1 MANIPITDNTTL
13 LNTLKAKAQALPAK
27 GSGSTDAPDLSGITA
42 AAEDILA
49 GKKSVDATGA
59 EITGTMTNR
68 GAWSS
73 TKTSNGSVTIPEGY
87 HNGSGEVTVNVS
99 STTTIPTDG
108 DAATSDVLTG
118 KTFYSGGSKKTG
130 TMTNQGAWSTTKTS
144 NGDVPIPAGFHNGSG
159 KVTVNI
165 STSTPTGALDTPSIS
180 FDKTLG
186 RFTATSKVK
195 TSGYIS
201 TSDTTTNSYTL
212 TRYLGGEYT
221 PTKESKTVS
230 LAEKYCT
237 GDVVIKGDD
246 NLIPAN
252 IKNGISIFGV
262 AGSYTGDGANVISI
276 TSDRTWNSTLDSS
289 FDYHRIAYFS
299 VKISNVKYVMCMAT
313 ATSGTYDSS
322 NASNPDSVEAIIFD
336 VTNKTCYIRTSS
348 SLSTVETEI
357 GGGTHPL
364 VIFKNDDSYGFSVFV
379 KGTYLCYDTYRT
391 FIVS

>member
-59 EITGTMTNR
+59 EITGTMTNN
-68 GAWSS
+68 GAWTS
-73 TKTSNGSVTIPEGY
+73 TQTSNGSVT
-87 HNGSGEVTVNVS
+87 
-99 STTTIPTDG
+99 
-108 DAATSDVLTG
+108 
-118 KTFYSGGSKKTG
+118 
-130 TMTNQGAWSTTKTS
+130 
-144 NGDVPIPAGFHNGSG
+144 IPAGFHNGSG
-159 KVTVNI
+159 KVTVNV
-165 STSTPTGALDTPSIS
+165 STSTATGALDTPSIS
-180 FDKTLG
+180 FDKELG

-201 TSDTTTNSYTL
+201 TSDTTTKSYTI

-221 PTKESKTVS
+221 PTKASKTIS
-230 LAEKYCT
+230 LKNKYCT
-237 GDVVIKGDD
+237 GDAVIKGDN
-246 NLIPAN
+246 NLIPGN

-299 VKISNVKYVMCMAT
+299 IKVSNVKYVMCMAT

-322 NASNPDSVEAIIFD
+322 NAGNPDSVEAIIFD
-336 VTNKTCYIRTSS
+336 VTNNTCYIRTSS

-391 FIVS
+391 FIVA

>member
-13 LNTLKAKAQALPAK
+13 LNALKAKAQALPAK
-27 GSGSTDAPDLSGITA
+27 GSVSTDAPDLSGITA

-59 EITGTMTNR
+59 EITGTMTNN

-87 HNGSGEVTVNVS
+87 HDGNGKVTVNVS

-144 NGDVPIPAGFHNGSG
+144 NGDVTIPAGFHNGSG
-159 KVTVNI
+159 KVSVNV
-165 STSTPTGALDTPSIS
+165 STSTSAGELDTPSIS

-201 TSDTTTNSYTL
+201 TSDTTTKSYTIA
-212 TRYLGGEYT
+212 RYLGGEFT

-230 LAEKYCT
+230 LTEKYCT
-237 GDVVIKGDD
+237 GDVVIKGDN
-246 NLIPAN
+246 NLIPEN

-262 AGSYTGDGANVISI
+262 AGSYTGDGANVLSI

-299 VKISNVKYVMCMAT
+299 VKIANVKYVMCMAT

-322 NASNPDSVEAIIFD
+322 NASNPDSVEAIIFG

-348 SLSTVETEI
+348 SLFTVETEI

-364 VIFKNDDSYGFSVFV
+364 VIFKNDDSYDFSVFV

>member
-59 EITGTMTNR
+59 EITGTMTNC

-73 TKTSNGSVTIPEGY
+73 TQTSNGSVTIPEGY

-230 LAEKYCT
+230 LTEKYCT
-237 GDVVIKGDD
+237 GDVVIKGDN
-246 NLIPAN
+246 NLIPEN

-357 GGGTHPL
+357 GGGTQPL

>member
-13 LNTLKAKAQALPAK
+13 LNALKAKAQALPAK
-27 GSGSTDAPDLSGITA
+27 GSGSADAPDLSGITA

-59 EITGTMTNR
+59 EITGTMINR
-68 GAWSS
+68 GAWTS
-73 TKTSNGSVTIPEGY
+73 TQTSNGSVTIPAGY

-99 STTTIPTDG
+99 
-108 DAATSDVLTG
+108 
-118 KTFYSGGSKKTG
+118 
-130 TMTNQGAWSTTKTS
+130 
-144 NGDVPIPAGFHNGSG
+144 
-159 KVTVNI
+159 
-165 STSTPTGALDTPSIS
+165 TSTATGALDTPSIS
-180 FDKTLG
+180 FDKELG

-201 TSDTTTNSYTL
+201 TSDTTTKSYIL

-230 LAEKYCT
+230 LNEKYCT
-237 GDVVIKGDD
+237 GDVVIKGDN
-246 NLIPAN
+246 NLIPEN
-252 IKNGISIFGV
+252 IKKGISIFGV

-299 VKISNVKYVMCMAT
+299 IKTSAKYVMCMAT
-313 ATSGTYDSS
+313 SISGTYDSS

-391 FIVS
+391 FIVG

>member
-13 LNTLKAKAQALPAK
+13 LNALKAKAQALPAK

-68 GAWSS
+68 GAWTS
-73 TKTSNGSVTIPEGY
+73 TKTSNGSVTIPAGY
-87 HNGSGEVTVNVS
+87 
-99 STTTIPTDG
+99 
-108 DAATSDVLTG
+108 
-118 KTFYSGGSKKTG
+118 
-130 TMTNQGAWSTTKTS
+130 
-144 NGDVPIPAGFHNGSG
+144 HNGSG
-159 KVTVNI
+159 KVTVNV
-165 STSTPTGALDTPSIS
+165 STSTATGELDTPSIS
-180 FDKTLG
+180 FDKKLA

-201 TSDTTTNSYTL
+201 TSETKTANYTIPK
-212 TRYLGGEYT
+212 YLGGEYT
-221 PTKESKTVS
+221 PTRESKTIT
-230 LAEKYCT
+230 LKNQYCT
-237 GDVVIKGDD
+237 GDAVIKGDD
-246 NLIPAN
+246 NLVPAN
-252 IKNGISIFGV
+252 IKKGISIFSVQGTY
-262 AGSYTGDGANVISI
+262 AGDGANVISI

-299 VKISNVKYVMCMAT
+299 IPTSAKYVMCMAT

-322 NASNPDSVEAIIFD
+322 NVSDPDSVEAIIFD

-357 GGGTHPL
+357 GGGAHPL
-364 VIFKNDDSYGFSVFV
+364 VIYKNDDAYGFSVFV

-391 FIVS
+391 FIVT

>member
-68 GAWSS
+68 GAWTS

-87 HNGSGEVTVNVS
+87 HNGSGKVTVNVS
-99 STTTIPTDG
+99 T
-108 DAATSDVLTG
+108 
-118 KTFYSGGSKKTG
+118 
-130 TMTNQGAWSTTKTS
+130 
-144 NGDVPIPAGFHNGSG
+144 
-159 KVTVNI
+159 
-165 STSTPTGALDTPSIS
+165 STSAGELDTPSIS

-186 RFTATSKVK
+186 RFIATSKVK

-201 TSDTTTNSYTL
+201 TSDTTTANYNL
-212 TRYLGGEYT
+212 PRYLGGEYT

-230 LAEKYCT
+230 LTEMYCT
-237 GDVVIKGDD
+237 GDAVIKGDD
-246 NLIPAN
+246 NLVPAN
-252 IKNGISIFGV
+252 IKKDISIFGV
-262 AGSYTGDGANVISI
+262 QGTYAGDGANVISI

-299 VKISNVKYVMCMAT
+299 IKIVAKYVMCMAT
-313 ATSGTYDSS
+313 STSGTYDSS
-322 NASNPDSVEAIIFD
+322 NASDPDSVEAIIFD

-348 SLSTVETEI
+348 SSSTVETEI
-357 GGGTHPL
+357 GGGAHPL

-391 FIVS
+391 FIVG

>member
-1 MANIPITDNTTL
+1 MENIPITDNTTL
-13 LNTLKAKAQALPAK
+13 LNALKAKAQALPAK

-59 EITGTMTNR
+59 EITGTMTNN
-68 GAWSS
+68 GAWTS
-73 TKTSNGSVTIPEGY
+73 TKTSNGSVTIPAGY
-87 HNGSGEVTVNVS
+87 
-99 STTTIPTDG
+99 
-108 DAATSDVLTG
+108 
-118 KTFYSGGSKKTG
+118 
-130 TMTNQGAWSTTKTS
+130 
-144 NGDVPIPAGFHNGSG
+144 HNGSG
-159 KVTVNI
+159 KVTVNV
-165 STSTPTGALDTPSIS
+165 STSTATGALDTPSIN
-180 FDKTLG
+180 FDMTTGK
-186 RFTATSKVK
+186 FTATSKVK

-201 TSDTTTNSYTL
+201 TSETKTANYTIS
-212 TRYLGGEYT
+212 RYLGGEYT

-230 LAEKYCT
+230 LTGNYCI
-237 GDVVIKGDD
+237 GDAVIKGDD
-246 NLIPAN
+246 NLVPAN
-252 IKNGISIFGV
+252 IKNGTSIFGV
-262 AGSYTGDGANVISI
+262 QGTYAGDGANVISI

-289 FDYHRIAYFS
+289 FDYHRIAY
-299 VKISNVKYVMCMAT
+299 ISIPTSAKYVMCMAT

-322 NASNPDSVEAIIFD
+322 NVSDPDSVEAINFD

>member
-13 LNTLKAKAQALPAK
+13 LNALKAKAQALPAK

-68 GAWSS
+68 GAWTS
-73 TKTSNGSVTIPEGY
+73 TKTSNGSVTIPAGY
-87 HNGSGEVTVNVS
+87 HNGSGKVSVNVS
-99 STTTIPTDG
+99 TSTTTG
-108 DAATSDVLTG
+108 E
-118 KTFYSGGSKKTG
+118 
-130 TMTNQGAWSTTKTS
+130 
-144 NGDVPIPAGFHNGSG
+144 
-159 KVTVNI
+159 
-165 STSTPTGALDTPSIS
+165 LDTPSIS
-180 FDKTLG
+180 FDKKLG

-201 TSDTTTNSYTL
+201 TSDTTTKSYTI

-230 LAEKYCT
+230 LNEKYCT

-299 VKISNVKYVMCMAT
+299 IKVSNVKYVMCMAT

-322 NASNPDSVEAIIFD
+322 NASNPDSVEEP
-336 VTNKTCYIRTSS
+336 SM
-348 SLSTVETEI
+348 
-357 GGGTHPL
+357 
-364 VIFKNDDSYGFSVFV
+364 
-379 KGTYLCYDTYRT
+379 
-391 FIVS
+391 

>member
-13 LNTLKAKAQALPAK
+13 LNALKAKAQALPAK

-42 AAEDILA
+42 AEEDILA

-59 EITGTMTNR
+59 EITGTMTNN
-68 GAWSS
+68 GAWTS
-73 TKTSNGSVTIPEGY
+73 TQTSNGSVTIPAGY
-87 HNGSGEVTVNVS
+87 HNGSGKVTVNVS

-130 TMTNQGAWSTTKTS
+130 AMTNQGAWSTTKTS
-144 NGDVPIPAGFHNGSG
+144 NGSVTIPAGFHNGSG
-159 KVTVNI
+159 KVTVNV
-165 STSTPTGALDTPSIS
+165 STSTVTGELDTPSIS

-201 TSDTTTNSYTL
+201 TSDTTTKSYTI

-230 LAEKYCT
+230 LTEKYCT
-237 GDVVIKGDD
+237 GDVVIKGDN

-262 AGSYTGDGANVISI
+262 AGSYTGDGANVLSI

-299 VKISNVKYVMCMAT
+299 VKIANVKYVMCMAT

-322 NASNPDSVEAIIFD
+322 NVSNPDSVEAIIFD

>member
-13 LNTLKAKAQALPAK
+13 LNALKTKAQNLPNRGTGSGG
-27 GSGSTDAPDLSGITA
+27 GSGSTDLSFVTA
-42 AAEDILA
+42 TASDILE
-49 GKKSVDATGA
+49 GKKGA
-59 EITGTMTNR
+59 D
-68 GAWSS
+68 SS
-73 TKTSNGSVTIPEGY
+73 GNPVNGS
-87 HNGSGEVTVNVS
+87 
-99 STTTIPTDG
+99 
-108 DAATSDVLTG
+108 
-118 KTFYSGGSKKTG
+118 
-130 TMTNQGAWSTTKTS
+130 MTNQGAWSTTKTS

-159 KVTVNI
+159 KVSVNV
-165 STSTPTGALDTPSIS
+165 STSAGALDTPSIN
-180 FDKTLG
+180 FDTTTGK
-186 RFTATSKVK
+186 FTATSKVK

-201 TSDTTTNSYTL
+201 TSETKTASYTI

-230 LAEKYCT
+230 LTGNYCT
-237 GDVVIKGDD
+237 GDAVIKGDN
-246 NLIPAN
+246 NLVPEN
-252 IKNGISIFGV
+252 IKKGISIFGV
-262 AGSYTGDGANVISI
+262 QGSYAGDGGNVISI
-276 TSDRTWNSTLDSS
+276 TSSRTWDSTLDSS

-313 ATSGTYDSS
+313 ATSGTSDVST
-322 NASNPDSVEAIIFD
+322 NNPDSVEAIIFD

>member
-68 GAWSS
+68 GAWTS
-73 TKTSNGSVTIPEGY
+73 TQTSNGSVTIPAGY
-87 HNGSGEVTVNVS
+87 HNGSGEVTVNV
-99 STTTIPTDG
+99 
-108 DAATSDVLTG
+108 
-118 KTFYSGGSKKTG
+118 
-130 TMTNQGAWSTTKTS
+130 
-144 NGDVPIPAGFHNGSG
+144 
-159 KVTVNI
+159 

-201 TSDTTTNSYTL
+201 TSDTTTKSYTIP
-212 TRYLGGEYT
+212 RYIGGEYT
-221 PTKESKTVS
+221 PTKESKTIPIKD
-230 LAEKYCT
+230 KYCT
-237 GDVVIKGDD
+237 GDAVIKGDN

-299 VKISNVKYVMCMAT
+299 IKIVAKYVMCI
-313 ATSGTYDSS
+313 ATSTNGTYDSS
-322 NASNPDSVEAIIFD
+322 NVNDPDSVEAIIFD

-391 FIVS
+391 FIVG

>member
-13 LNTLKAKAQALPAK
+13 LNALKAKAQALPAK

-42 AAEDILA
+42 AEEDILA

-59 EITGTMTNR
+59 EITGTMTNN
-68 GAWSS
+68 GAWTS
-73 TKTSNGSVTIPEGY
+73 TQTSNGSVTIPAGY
-87 HNGSGEVTVNVS
+87 HNGSGKVTVNVS

-130 TMTNQGAWSTTKTS
+130 AMTNQGAWSTTKTS
-144 NGDVPIPAGFHNGSG
+144 NGDVPIPAGYHNGSG
-159 KVTVNI
+159 KVTVNV
-165 STSTPTGALDTPSIS
+165 STSTVTGELDTPSIS

-201 TSDTTTNSYTL
+201 TSDTTTKSYTI

-230 LAEKYCT
+230 LTEKYCT
-237 GDVVIKGDD
+237 GDVVIKGDN

-262 AGSYTGDGANVISI
+262 AGSYTGDGANVLSI

-299 VKISNVKYVMCMAT
+299 VKIANVKYVMCMAT

-322 NASNPDSVEAIIFD
+322 NVSNPDSVEAIIFD

>member
-73 TKTSNGSVTIPEGY
+73 TQTSNGSVTIPEGY

-262 AGSYTGDGANVISI
+262 AGSYTGDGANVLSI

-299 VKISNVKYVMCMAT
+299 IKIVAKYVMCMAT
-313 ATSGTYDSS
+313 STNGTYDSS
-322 NASNPDSVEAIIFD
+322 NANDPDSVEAIFFD

-391 FIVS
+391 FIVG

>member
-13 LNTLKAKAQALPAK
+13 LNALKAKAQALPAK

-59 EITGTMTNR
+59 EITGAMTNR
-68 GAWSS
+68 GAWST

-87 HNGSGEVTVNVS
+87 HNGSGKVTVNVS
-99 STTTIPTDG
+99 
-108 DAATSDVLTG
+108 
-118 KTFYSGGSKKTG
+118 
-130 TMTNQGAWSTTKTS
+130 
-144 NGDVPIPAGFHNGSG
+144 
-159 KVTVNI
+159 
-165 STSTPTGALDTPSIS
+165 TSTATGELDTPSIS
-180 FDKTLG
+180 FDTTTGK
-186 RFTATSKVK
+186 FTATSKVK

-201 TSDTTTNSYTL
+201 TSETKTASYTI
-212 TRYLGGEYT
+212 TRYLGGKYT

-230 LAEKYCT
+230 LTGKYCT
-237 GDVVIKGDD
+237 GDAVIKGDN
-246 NLIPAN
+246 NLVPEN
-252 IKNGISIFGV
+252 IKKGISIFGV
-262 AGSYTGDGANVISI
+262 QGSYAGDGGNVISI
-276 TSDRTWNSTLDSS
+276 TSSRTWDSTLDSS

-299 VKISNVKYVMCMAT
+299 VKMSNVKYVMCMAT

-322 NASNPDSVEAIIFD
+322 NASDPDSVEAIIFD

-348 SLSTVETEI
+348 SPSTVETEI

-391 FIVS
+391 FIVG

>member
-59 EITGTMTNR
+59 EITGTMTN
-68 GAWSS
+68 
-73 TKTSNGSVTIPEGY
+73 
-87 HNGSGEVTVNVS
+87 
-99 STTTIPTDG
+99 
-108 DAATSDVLTG
+108 
-118 KTFYSGGSKKTG
+118 
-130 TMTNQGAWSTTKTS
+130 QGAWSTTKTS

-159 KVTVNI
+159 KVSVNV
-165 STSTPTGALDTPSIS
+165 STSTTTGELDTPSIS
-180 FDKTLG
+180 FDKKLG
-186 RFTATSKVK
+186 RFIATSKVK

-201 TSDTTTNSYTL
+201 TSDTTTKSYIL

-230 LAEKYCT
+230 LTEKYCT
-237 GDVVIKGDD
+237 GDVVIKGDN
-246 NLIPAN
+246 NLVPAN
-252 IKNGISIFGV
+252 IKKGISIFGV
-262 AGSYTGDGANVISI
+262 QGTYAGDGANVISI

-299 VKISNVKYVMCMAT
+299 IQIVAKYVMCIAT
-313 ATSGTYDSS
+313 STSGTYDSS
-322 NASNPDSVEAIIFD
+322 NVSNPDSVEAIIFD
-336 VTNKTCYIRTSS
+336 VTNKTCYIRTSD
-348 SLSTVETEI
+348 SLGTIETEI
-357 GGGTHPL
+357 DGGTHPS
-364 VIFKNDDSYGFSVFV
+364 VIFKNDSSNGFAVFV

-391 FIVS
+391 FIVG

>member
-13 LNTLKAKAQALPAK
+13 LNALKAKAQALPAK

-68 GAWSS
+68 GAWTS
-73 TKTSNGSVTIPEGY
+73 TQTSNGSVTIPAGY
-87 HNGSGEVTVNVS
+87 HNGSGEVNVNVS

-108 DAATSDVLTG
+108 NAATSDVLTG

-144 NGDVPIPAGFHNGSG
+144 NGDVTIPAGFHNGSG
-159 KVTVNI
+159 KVSVNV
-165 STSTPTGALDTPSIS
+165 STSTATGALDTPSIS
-180 FDKTLG
+180 FDKKLG

-201 TSDTTTNSYTL
+201 TSDTTTKSYTI

-230 LAEKYCT
+230 LTEKYCT
-237 GDVVIKGDD
+237 GDVVIKGDN

-289 FDYHRIAYFS
+289 FDYHRIAYS
-299 VKISNVKYVMCMAT
+299 SIKVSNVKYVMCMAT

>member
-13 LNTLKAKAQALPAK
+13 LNALKAKAQALPAK

-59 EITGTMTNR
+59 EITGTMTNN
-68 GAWSS
+68 GAWTS
-73 TKTSNGSVTIPEGY
+73 TKTSNGSVTIPAGY
-87 HNGSGEVTVNVS
+87 
-99 STTTIPTDG
+99 
-108 DAATSDVLTG
+108 
-118 KTFYSGGSKKTG
+118 
-130 TMTNQGAWSTTKTS
+130 
-144 NGDVPIPAGFHNGSG
+144 HNGSG
-159 KVTVNI
+159 KVTVNV
-165 STSTPTGALDTPSIS
+165 STSTATGELDTPSIS
-180 FDKTLG
+180 FDKKLA

-201 TSDTTTNSYTL
+201 TSDTTTNSYTIP
-212 TRYLGGEYT
+212 RYLGGEYT
-221 PTKESKTVS
+221 PTRESKTIT
-230 LAEKYCT
+230 LGNKYCT
-237 GDVVIKGDD
+237 GNAVIKGDN
-246 NLIPAN
+246 NLVPEN
-252 IKNGISIFGV
+252 IKKDISIFGV
-262 AGSYTGDGANVISI
+262 QGTYAGDGANVISI

-299 VKISNVKYVMCMAT
+299 VKMSNVKYVMCMAT

-322 NASNPDSVEAIIFD
+322 NASDPDSVEAIIFD

-348 SLSTVETEI
+348 SPSTVETEI
-357 GGGTHPL
+357 GGGTNPL
-364 VIFKNDDSYGFSVFV
+364 VIYKNDDSYGFSVFV

>member
-159 KVTVNI
+159 KVTVNV

-230 LAEKYCT
+230 LTEKYCT
-237 GDVVIKGDD
+237 GDVVIKGDN
-246 NLIPAN
+246 NLIPEN

-357 GGGTHPL
+357 GGGTQPL

>member
-68 GAWSS
+68 GAWTS
-73 TKTSNGSVTIPEGY
+73 TQTSNGSVTIPAGY

-130 TMTNQGAWSTTKTS
+130 TMTNNGAWTSTKTS
-144 NGDVPIPAGFHNGSG
+144 NGSVTIPEGYHNGNG
-159 KVTVNI
+159 KVTVNV
-165 STSTPTGALDTPSIS
+165 STSTATGELDTPSIT
-180 FDKTLG
+180 FDKKLG
-186 RFTATSKVK
+186 KFTATSKVK

-201 TSDTTTNSYTL
+201 TSDTTTKSYTI

-230 LAEKYCT
+230 LNEKYCT
-237 GDVVIKGDD
+237 GDVVIKGDN
-246 NLIPAN
+246 NLIPGN

-276 TSDRTWNSTLDSS
+276 TTNRSWNDTVDSS
-289 FDYHRIAYFS
+289 YGYHRIAYFS
-299 VKISNVKYVMCMAT
+299 VTVSNVKYVMCMAT

-322 NASNPDSVEAIIFD
+322 NVNNPDSVEAIIFD
-336 VTNKTCYIRTSS
+336 ATNKTCYIRTSDP
-348 SLSTVETEI
+348 LATIETEI
-357 GGGTHPL
+357 GDGTHPS
-364 VIFKNDDSYGFSVFV
+364 VIFKNDSSNGFAVFV

-391 FIVS
+391 FIVG

>member
-99 STTTIPTDG
+99 TSTTTG
-108 DAATSDVLTG
+108 E
-118 KTFYSGGSKKTG
+118 
-130 TMTNQGAWSTTKTS
+130 
-144 NGDVPIPAGFHNGSG
+144 
-159 KVTVNI
+159 
-165 STSTPTGALDTPSIS
+165 LDTPSIS

-186 RFTATSKVK
+186 KFTATSKVK

-201 TSDTTTNSYTL
+201 TSDTTTKSYTL

-230 LAEKYCT
+230 LTEKYCT
-237 GDVVIKGDD
+237 GDVVIKGDN

-262 AGSYTGDGANVISI
+262 AGSYTGDGANVLSI

-299 VKISNVKYVMCMAT
+299 VKIANVKYVMCMAT
-313 ATSGTYDSS
+313 ATTGTYDSS
-322 NASNPDSVEAIIFD
+322 NVNDPDSVEAIFFG

-357 GGGTHPL
+357 DGGTHPS
-364 VIFKNDDSYGFSVFV
+364 VIFKDDDSYGFSVFV

>member
-13 LNTLKAKAQALPAK
+13 LNALKAKAHALPPK

-59 EITGTMTNR
+59 EITGTMTNQ
-68 GAWSS
+68 GAWTS
-73 TKTSNGSVTIPEGY
+73 TKTSNGSVTIPAGF
-87 HNGSGEVTVNVS
+87 HNGSGKVTVNVS

-159 KVTVNI
+159 KVTVNV

-201 TSDTTTNSYTL
+201 TSDTTTKSYTIP
-212 TRYLGGEYT
+212 RYIGGEYT
-221 PTKESKTVS
+221 PTKGSKTIPIKD
-230 LAEKYCT
+230 KYCT
-237 GDVVIKGDD
+237 GDAVIKGDN
-246 NLIPAN
+246 NLVPEN

-299 VKISNVKYVMCMAT
+299 IKISAKYVMCMAT

-322 NASNPDSVEAIIFD
+322 NASNPDSVEAIIFG

-391 FIVS
+391 FIVG

>member
-13 LNTLKAKAQALPAK
+13 LNALKTKAQNLPNRGTGSGG
-27 GSGSTDAPDLSGITA
+27 GSGSTDLSFVTA
-42 AAEDILA
+42 TASDILE
-49 GKKSVDATGA
+49 GKKGA
-59 EITGTMTNR
+59 DSSGNPVNGSMTN
-68 GAWSS
+68 
-73 TKTSNGSVTIPEGY
+73 
-87 HNGSGEVTVNVS
+87 H
-99 STTTIPTDG
+99 
-108 DAATSDVLTG
+108 
-118 KTFYSGGSKKTG
+118 
-130 TMTNQGAWSTTKTS
+130 GAWSTTKTS

-159 KVTVNI
+159 KVSVNV
-165 STSTPTGALDTPSIS
+165 STSIDTGALDTPSID
-180 FDKTLG
+180 FDTTTGK
-186 RFTATSKVK
+186 FTATSKVK

-201 TSDTTTNSYTL
+201 TSETKTASYTI

-230 LAEKYCT
+230 LTGKYCT
-237 GDVVIKGDD
+237 GDAVIKGDN
-246 NLIPAN
+246 NLIPEN

-262 AGSYTGDGANVISI
+262 AGSYTGDGATVISI

-299 VKISNVKYVMCMAT
+299 IKISNVKYVMCMAT
-313 ATSGTYDSS
+313 STNGTYDSS
-322 NASNPDSVEAIIFD
+322 NAGNPDSVEAIIFD

-348 SLSTVETEI
+348 SPSTVETEI